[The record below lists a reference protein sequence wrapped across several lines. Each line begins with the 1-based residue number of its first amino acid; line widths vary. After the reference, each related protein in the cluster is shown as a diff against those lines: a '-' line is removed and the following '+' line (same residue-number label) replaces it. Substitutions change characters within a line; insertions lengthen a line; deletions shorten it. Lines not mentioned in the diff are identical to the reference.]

1 MTTTTNLD
9 AVDAES
15 IDRELAEAKEPVLV
29 DFWATWCSTCR
40 LLAPVLRD
48 LAGDLQGRVRIV
60 TVDADANASL
70 AERLGV
76 RGLPTLLLFVGGQ
89 EKLRLSGA
97 LGKAA
102 LLRQLDPWITK

>member
-9 AVDAES
+9 AVDTES
-15 IDRELAEAKEPVLV
+15 FDRELADATEPVLV

-48 LAGDLQGRVRIV
+48 LAGDLQGSVRIV
-60 TVDADANASL
+60 TVDADANSSL

-76 RGLPTLLLFVGGQ
+76 RGLPTLLLFVDGQ

-102 LLRQLDPWITK
+102 LLRELDPWITT

>member
-15 IDRELAEAKEPVLV
+15 FDRELAEAKEPVLV

-60 TVDADANASL
+60 TVDADANSSL

-76 RGLPTLLLFVGGQ
+76 RGLPTLLLFVDGQ

-102 LLRQLDPWITK
+102 LLRQLDPWITS